1 MQRNW
6 LLILV
11 ALGAIA
17 FGYMI
22 GKDRALRDNRADTPA
37 VTQTQAQSQPGAQD
51 ATPTADSVGLRK
63 ARPESNRDRSRS
75 SDRSQGNVDS
85 IAYDRL
91 PREAHQVLRDIATD
105 GPYDYS
111 RDGTTF
117 QNRERLLPQHERG
130 YYREFTVRTP
140 GSKDR
145 GARRIVTG
153 GKPPTEY
160 YYTDDHYRS
169 FSRITEIP

>member
-63 ARPESNRDRSRS
+63 ARPESNRERSRS
-75 SDRSQGNVDS
+75 SDRPQGNVNS

-91 PREAHQVLRDIATD
+91 PREALPRIDLKSPKIQRKLTTAWFAERVDARHRTCLGRD
-105 GPYDYS
+105 
-111 RDGTTF
+111 
-117 QNRERLLPQHERG
+117 
-130 YYREFTVRTP
+130 
-140 GSKDR
+140 
-145 GARRIVTG
+145 
-153 GKPPTEY
+153 
-160 YYTDDHYRS
+160 RS
-169 FSRITEIP
+169 ASP